1 MARIAYKEWKERK
14 DEEEKL
20 RRKRERIDRR
30 EQMIAQGVYQSNR
43 DALGNLRRQNAMR
56 ENGGEVMLAYG
67 MNKNLKKLRD
77 RPKSAKP
84 MRKKTKKQDQ
94 LIV

>member
-20 RRKRERIDRR
+20 RRKRERMDRR

-43 DALGNLRRQNAMR
+43 DAIGNLRR
-56 ENGGEVMLAYG
+56 
-67 MNKNLKKLRD
+67 
-77 RPKSAKP
+77 
-84 MRKKTKKQDQ
+84 
-94 LIV
+94 